1 MRREDKRKDRLADQ
15 LRATRHPM
23 RGDYFGWF
31 RFRTSEAAQLQDI
44 KPVVGRLEP
53 VEDPEPPP
61 HWFYDCEYLFSME
74 YREESARHDDLAPGS
89 LALLRV
95 SPPVS
100 YKSWTDC
107 GWEYD
112 TETAWEILCVLPHPC
127 FDEAWTRTLS
137 RLAFLREAKKVAQ
150 VAAVSSAWRQ
160 PWKMAID
167 LKYHDGTTFQ
177 YASEGYP
184 GFDERLRNYVACL
197 VHSPSFDRR
206 GGVFAAK
213 HWLAYGK
220 ERKTEEEALASLAEV
235 VKEMGHRLD
244 LSKIR
249 TVHSRV
255 W

>member
-1 MRREDKRKDRLADQ
+1 MRREDKRNPKLSERL
-15 LRATRHPM
+15 RTTRHPTG
-23 RGDYFGWF
+23 GDYIGWF
-31 RFRTSEAAQLQDI
+31 RLRTSEAAQLQDI

-95 SPPVS
+95 APPVGQ
-100 YKSWTDC
+100 KSWTDC

-127 FDEAWTRTLS
+127 FEEAWTRTLS
-137 RLAFLREAKKVAQ
+137 RLAALREAEKAAQ

-167 LKYHDGTTFQ
+167 VNFHDGTTFRF
-177 YASEGYP
+177 SGDGPP
-184 GFDERLRNYVACL
+184 GFDERLRNYTARL
-197 VHSPSFDRR
+197 VHSPAFSWK
-206 GGVFAAK
+206 GGVSAAK
-213 HWLAYGK
+213 RWLAYGK
-220 ERKTEEEALASLAEV
+220 ECKTEEEALASLAEV
-235 VKEMGHRLD
+235 VKKMGHRLD
-244 LSKIR
+244 LSKIHI
-249 TVHSRV
+249 VHSRV

>member
-1 MRREDKRKDRLADQ
+1 MRREDKRDLKLSERL
-15 LRATRHPM
+15 RTTRHPTG
-23 RGDYFGWF
+23 GDYIGWF
-31 RFRTSEAAQLQDI
+31 RLRTSEAAQLLTV

-53 VEDPEPPP
+53 VEDPEPLP
-61 HWFYDCEYLFSME
+61 HWFHEAEYLHSMV
-74 YREESARHDDLAPGS
+74 YCEEGARHDKLAPGS

-137 RLAFLREAKKVAQ
+137 RLAFLREAEKAER
-150 VAAVSSAWRQ
+150 AAALASVWRQ
-160 PWKMAID
+160 PWKMAVD
-167 LKYHDGTTFQ
+167 LSYHDGTSFRF
-177 YASEGYP
+177 SE
-184 GFDERLRNYVACL
+184 ESLRNYTARL
-197 VHSPSFDRR
+197 VHSPSFGRK
-206 GGVFAAK
+206 GGVSAAK

-249 TVHSRV
+249 IVHSRV